1 MKRMIRKLFLPQGQK
16 NRLQRTYIWS
26 VLSGG
31 LYSTSTFLM
40 FWITTLLCGP
50 YEAGIFT
57 MAMSVGQQLVTIGYF
72 NVRTY
77 QVSDVRQVYSFS
89 DYFLFRVSTCL
100 MMAAG
105 GILWMVLGG
114 FEREKR
120 IAVGI
125 LLVFKIGEAFA
136 DVTEGLF
143 QQRDRYDA
151 AAKCMFWE
159 TMLFQGAFG
168 VTLALGKNLL
178 AALLVM
184 TVVYLISIV
193 LIDGSL
199 VGAFDKIRPG
209 FRLEKQRQL
218 FLACL
223 PLFLNSFLVLYI
235 NNASKYAID
244 RLAGPKE
251 LACFNII
258 YMPAFVINMLGG
270 FLLKPLLS
278 SLSLRF
284 QEGEL
289 GGFLRILRRQA
300 LYIGGVTVLCVAGAW
315 ILGIPVL
322 SFVYKTDL
330 ASYRGELCILVL
342 AGAFSALY
350 LMFQY
355 ALIIMRHQYA
365 SLAGCTVTALAAY
378 LLIPG
383 LVERGA
389 VTGAA
394 WGYLML
400 MILISSVYFVMTL
413 YYYRKEKRKSHV
425 LE

>member
-1 MKRMIRKLFLPQGQK
+1 MKTIIRKWFLPQRQK
-16 NRLQRTYIWS
+16 NKLQKTYIWS

-40 FWITTLLCGP
+40 FWVITLLCGP

-89 DYFLFRVSTCL
+89 DYFMFRVSTCL
-100 MMAAG
+100 IMGAG
-105 GILWMVLGG
+105 GILWMVLGDFQG
-114 FEREKR
+114 EKLA
-120 IAVGI
+120 AVAI
-125 LLVFKIGEAFA
+125 LLVFKTGEAFA
-136 DVTEGLF
+136 DVIEGLF

-151 AAKCMFWE
+151 AARCMFWE
-159 TMLFQGAFG
+159 TALFLGTFA
-168 VTLALGKNLL
+168 VTLAAGRNLSTALL
-178 AALLVM
+178 AM
-184 TVVYLISIV
+184 TLVYLISV
-193 LIDGSL
+193 AVIDGSL
-199 VGAFDKIRPG
+199 VGAFDRIRFGIHPE
-209 FRLEKQRQL
+209 RQKQL
-218 FLACL
+218 FFACL

-244 RLAGPKE
+244 RLAGAEE

-270 FLLKPLLS
+270 FLLKPMLS

-284 QEGEL
+284 QEKEF
-289 GGFLRILRRQA
+289 GGFAGILRRQA
-300 LYIGGVTVLCVAGAW
+300 LYIGGVTVLCVTGAW

-322 SFVYKTDL
+322 SFIYKTDL
-330 ASYRGELCILVL
+330 APYREELCILVL

-365 SLAGCTVTALAAY
+365 SLAGCTVTALAAW
-378 LLIPG
+378 LLIPV
-383 LVERGA
+383 LVESWS

-394 WGYLML
+394 FGYLML
-400 MILISSVYFVMTL
+400 MILISGIYFAMTL